1 MPITLQ
7 PTDRRDFLRASLAF
21 GALCFGPRAMRAAD
35 GKSPVDPNR
44 FALFSDTHVW
54 AKRDEQ
60 VREVNMAKNLQ
71 QACREALA
79 GESRPSQVLVCG
91 DCAYLTGEADD
102 YAVLVELLQ
111 PLREA
116 QVPVHLVLGNH
127 DHRERF
133 RAALPSD
140 AAGENAGESAGDKAG
155 LAERHV
161 TIVRAPRANWF
172 LLDSLDVTNKTPGV
186 LGDAQRQWLARAL
199 DAHADRPAI
208 VMVHHN
214 LDERPTPSGLVD
226 TPALLELLLPRK
238 HVKALFDGHSHQWSV
253 SQRDGLHLVNL
264 PPTAYVF
271 DKKLPSGWV
280 DAKLADDR
288 LTLQLHCLD
297 AAHPRQGETHELRWR
312 VG

>member
-1 MPITLQ
+1 MPVTLQ
-7 PTDRRDFLRASLAF
+7 PFDRRHFLRASFAA
-21 GALCFGPRAMRAAD
+21 GALCFGPRTLRAAD
-35 GKSPVDPNR
+35 GGSPIDPDR
-44 FALFSDTHVW
+44 FVLFSDTHVW
-54 AKRDEQ
+54 AKRDEL

-79 GESRPSQVLVCG
+79 GEKRPAQVLVCG

-140 AAGENAGESAGDKAG
+140 GAGEKAG

-199 DAHADRPAI
+199 DAHADRPAL

-226 TPALLELLLPRK
+226 TPALLELLVPRK
-238 HVKALFDGHSHQWSV
+238 HVKALFYGHSHQWAV
-253 SQRDGLHLVNL
+253 SQRDGLHVVNL

-271 DKKLPSGWV
+271 DKKLPNGWV
-280 DAKLADDR
+280 DAQAADDR

-297 AAHPRQGETHELRWR
+297 AAHPRQGEMHELRWR
-312 VG
+312 AG